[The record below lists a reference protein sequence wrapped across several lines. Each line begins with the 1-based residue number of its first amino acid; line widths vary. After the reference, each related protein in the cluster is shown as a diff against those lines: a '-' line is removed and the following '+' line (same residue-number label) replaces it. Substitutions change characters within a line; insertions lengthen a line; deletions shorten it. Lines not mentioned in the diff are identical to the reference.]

1 MTEPKTAVKRIILFL
16 SIVLMTM
23 NSGCSYI
30 ALSRRTKFVCP
41 TENVTVSISEKVDGE
56 YEEITN
62 RKTSIKLN
70 HFKKGYWVRQER
82 EGYVSSTYELSRTSI
97 NSLKRLDKA
106 LLITTDVFVSIF
118 LPLHFIVGRNSD
130 YVQNGNLR
138 TVQTVML
145 FTALGIGVAGWGAVI
160 PAPKRLYPKTV
171 ELPSLIRIVTKDSNQ
186 LTIVAGKHEFKL
198 SKSGIAVRD
207 FPTMV
212 QFNKGYGYEARDTID
227 NFKFLEEAKLY
238 DDVAKML
245 REAEYGIDST
255 EATLDNSLRAK
266 SWTRSIVFMT
276 ADDKLRCDVRTTWV
290 LETLDELQYLYDR
303 TMNGNSEWV
312 DFKEDSLDEVTQ
324 LNTIKNAMMEAMGGS
339 FKKFLALDTVQS
351 ILSAPVPIP
360 LREVEELELLT
371 GTTFA
376 TSVSD
381 AVKAVITIVTDNGH
395 GSGCIVTPDGYII
408 TNAHVV
414 KDDTVN
420 IKAILSNKVDE
431 KIPLKFIRMN
441 KAVDLALLKLD
452 TANMMPLQLAST
464 EDIEVGAD
472 VYAIGTPADVELGQT
487 VSRGIISG
495 KRKFGGHQMI
505 QTDVSI
511 SPGNSG
517 GALIRSNGVLCGVVS
532 SQLNGRKVNDIG
544 FAIPAPIIES
554 ALKVKLIE

>member
-1 MTEPKTAVKRIILFL
+1 MTGPKPAVKRSILFL
-16 SIVLMTM
+16 SVLVMIVQ
-23 NSGCSYI
+23 SGCSYL

-41 TENVTVSISEKVDGE
+41 TENVKISIAEKVDGE

-70 HFKKGYWVRQER
+70 HFKKGYWVKQER
-82 EGYVSSTYELSRTSI
+82 EGYVSNTYELSRTSV
-97 NSLKRLDKA
+97 NALNRLDKT
-106 LLITTDVFVSIF
+106 LLIVTDAFVTIF
-118 LPLHFIVGRNSD
+118 LPLHYLVGRNSD
-130 YVQNGNLR
+130 YGQNGNIR
-138 TVQTVML
+138 QVQTVML

-160 PAPKRLYPKTV
+160 PAPKKLYPKTV
-171 ELPSLIRIVTKDSNQ
+171 ELPSLIRIVTKDTNQ
-186 LTIVAGKHEFKL
+186 LSIVAGKHEFKL

-212 QFNKGYGYEARDTID
+212 QFNKGYGYESRDTID

-238 DDVAKML
+238 DDVAKLL

-255 EATLDNSLRAK
+255 EATLDNTLRAK

-276 ADDKLRCDVRTTWV
+276 ADDKLRCDVRTTWA

-324 LNTIKNAMMEAMGGS
+324 LNTTKKAMLEALGGS

-360 LREVEELELLT
+360 LREHEELELYT
-371 GTTFA
+371 GSTFA
-376 TSVSD
+376 TSVTD
-381 AVKAVITIVTDNGH
+381 AVKAVITVVTDEGH

-414 KDDTVN
+414 EDDTVN
-420 IKAILSNKVDE
+420 IKAILSNKLD
-431 KIPLKFIRMN
+431 KKYPLKFIRMN

-452 TANMMPLQLAST
+452 TANMTPFELADL

-472 VYAIGTPADVELGQT
+472 VYAIGTPADVDLGQT
-487 VSRGIISG
+487 VTRGIISG

-505 QTDVSI
+505 QTDVAI

-517 GALIRSNGVLCGVVS
+517 GALIRSNGVLCGIVT
-532 SQLNGRKVNDIG
+532 SQLRERQVNDIG
-544 FAIPAPIIES
+544 FAIPAS
-554 ALKVKLIE
+554 LIEESLKIKLNQ

>member
-1 MTEPKTAVKRIILFL
+1 M
-16 SIVLMTM
+16 MM
-23 NSGCSYI
+23 NSGCSYL

-70 HFKKGYWVRQER
+70 HFKKGYWVKQER
-82 EGYVSSTYELSRTSI
+82 EGYVSNTYELSRTSI

-106 LLITTDVFVSIF
+106 LLITTDFFVSIF
-118 LPLHFIVGRNSD
+118 LPLHFIVGNNSNNATR
-130 YVQNGNLR
+130 NGNLR
-138 TVQTVML
+138 TAQTVML

-171 ELPSLIRIVTKDSNQ
+171 ELPSLIRIVTKDTNQ

-207 FPTMV
+207 FPTMM
-212 QFNKGYGYEARDTID
+212 QFTKGYGYESRDTIH

-266 SWTRSIVFMT
+266 SWTRSIIFMT
-276 ADDKLRCDVRTTWV
+276 ADDKLRCDVRTTWA

-312 DFKEDSLDEVTQ
+312 DFKEDSLDEVAQ

-360 LREVEELELLT
+360 LREHEEIELLT

-376 TSVSD
+376 TSVSE
-381 AVKAVITIVTDNGH
+381 AVKAVITIVTDEGH
-395 GSGCIVTPDGYII
+395 GSGCIMTPDGYII

-414 KDDTVN
+414 EDDTVN
-420 IKAILSNKVDE
+420 IKAILSNKVDV
-431 KIPLKFIRMN
+431 KIPLKFVRMN

-452 TANMMPLQLAST
+452 TANMVPLQLASL

-472 VYAIGTPADVELGQT
+472 VYAIGTPADVDLGQT
-487 VSRGIISG
+487 VTRGIISG

-505 QTDVSI
+505 QTDVAI

-517 GALIRSNGVLCGVVS
+517 GALIRKNGVLCGIVTS
-532 SQLNGRKVNDIG
+532 ALDGREVNDIG
-544 FAIPAPIIES
+544 FAIPASIIEES
-554 ALKVKLIE
+554 LKIKLNQ